1 MDENLNFENY
11 EQLLK
16 VLEKNASQKASLFN
30 KKLIATEYKILG
42 WKLPYLRDYAKQIV
56 RENKQ
61 DIVLSNFNFTYYE
74 EIILFDF
81 VLSFAKI
88 DEQERIKILDK
99 LIAHFDNWSVVDS
112 LCSSLKSVKK
122 NKALYF
128 DYIKSCLNNDH
139 EYKVRVGI
147 VLLMNYYLDEENL
160 KEIMSLV
167 AHANRSEHYYV
178 QMAQAW
184 FFATSFAKRFDETLN
199 YLSKNKHLL
208 AEKTIRKTIS
218 KCNDSFR
225 LTPEQK
231 AKIKEK
237 LL

>member
-11 EQLLK
+11 EQLVK
-16 VLEKNASQKASLFN
+16 VLEKNASQKSSLFN

-88 DEQERIKILDK
+88 DEQNRIKILDK
-99 LIAHFDNWSVVDS
+99 LIVNFDNWSVVDS

-122 NKALYF
+122 HKDIYLE
-128 DYIKSCLNNDH
+128 YIKSCMEDKH

-160 KEIMSLV
+160 EEIVSLV
-167 AHANRSEHYYV
+167 AHANHPEHYYV

-184 FFATSFAKRFDETLN
+184 FFATSFAKRFDETLS
-199 YLSKNKHLL
+199 YLSKNKNLL

-225 LTPEQK
+225 LTTEQK
-231 AKIKEK
+231 AEIKQK
-237 LL
+237 LS

>member
-1 MDENLNFENY
+1 MDENLYFENY
-11 EQLLK
+11 EQLVK
-16 VLEKNASQKASLFN
+16 VLEKNASQKSSLFN

-56 RENKQ
+56 KDNKQ
-61 DIVLSNFNFTYYE
+61 DIVLNNFNFTYYE

-99 LIAHFDNWSVVDS
+99 LIRSFDNWSVVDS

-122 NKALYF
+122 HKALYL
-128 DYIKSCLNNDH
+128 DYIKSCLEDKH

-160 KEIMSLV
+160 EEIMSLV
-167 AHANRSEHYYV
+167 AHANHPEHYYI

-184 FFATSFAKRFDETLN
+184 FFATSFAKRFDETLD
-199 YLSKNKHLL
+199 YLSKNKNLL

-225 LTPEQK
+225 LTTEQK
-231 AKIKEK
+231 AEIKLK

>member
-1 MDENLNFENY
+1 MDENLNFENH
-11 EQLLK
+11 EQLVK
-16 VLEKNASQKASLFN
+16 VLEKNASQKSSLFN

-42 WKLPYLRDYAKQIV
+42 WKLPYLRDLAKQIV
-56 RENKQ
+56 KNNKQ
-61 DIVLSNFNFTYYE
+61 DIVLSRFDFTYYE

-81 VLSFAKI
+81 VLSLAKM
-88 DEQERIKILDK
+88 DEQKRIKILDK
-99 LIAHFDNWSVVDS
+99 LIANFDNWSVVDS

-122 NKALYF
+122 NKVLYL
-128 DYIKSCLNNDH
+128 DCIKSCMEDNH

-160 KEIMSLV
+160 EEIMSLV
-167 AHANRSEHYYV
+167 AHANHPEHYYV

-184 FFATSFAKRFDETLN
+184 FFATSFAKRFDETLS
-199 YLSKNKHLL
+199 YLSKNKNLL

-225 LTPEQK
+225 LTTEQK
-231 AKIKEK
+231 KKIKEK
-237 LL
+237 LS

>member
-11 EQLLK
+11 EQLVK
-16 VLEKNASQKASLFN
+16 VLEKNANQKSSLFN

-88 DEQERIKILDK
+88 DEQNRIKILDK
-99 LIAHFDNWSVVDS
+99 LIGSFDNWSVVDS

-122 NKALYF
+122 NKDIYL
-128 DYIKSCLNNDH
+128 DYIKSCLEDNH

-160 KEIMSLV
+160 EEIMSLV
-167 AHANRSEHYYV
+167 AHANHPEHYYV

-184 FFATSFAKRFDETLN
+184 FFATSFAKRFDETLD
-199 YLSKNKHLL
+199 YLSKNKNLL

-231 AKIKEK
+231 KEVKLK

>member
-1 MDENLNFENY
+1 MDENLYFENY
-11 EQLLK
+11 KQL
-16 VLEKNASQKASLFN
+16 VDILEKNASQKSSLFN

-42 WKLPYLRDYAKQIV
+42 WKLPYLRDFAKQIV
-56 RENKQ
+56 KDNKQ

-74 EIILFDF
+74 EIILFNF
-81 VLSFAKI
+81 VLSFSKL
-88 DEQERIKILDK
+88 DEQKRIEILDK
-99 LIAHFDNWSVVDS
+99 HVATFDNWSVVDS

-122 NKALYF
+122 HKDLYL
-128 DYIKSCLNNDH
+128 DYIKSCIKDSH

-160 KEIMSLV
+160 EEIMSLV
-167 AHANRSEHYYV
+167 AHANHLEHYYI

-184 FFATSFAKRFDETLN
+184 FFATSFAKRFDETLD
-199 YLSKNKHLL
+199 YLSKNKNLL

-231 AKIKEK
+231 AEIKLK